1 MIRAGACIFGLRV
14 EFFDTFFY
22 PLLALLPPATSIVHS
37 GVASIFMFDLLR
49 RPQHYRAGEVNAPF
63 RTVRAA
69 NSLPGC
75 LIRAGSYGRALERS
89 ASRLHLAVLARP
101 PRICG
106 LRGDG
111 A

>member
-1 MIRAGACIFGLRV
+1 MGVIRAGACIFGLRV

-69 NSLPGC
+69 YLVCVAFPDKETG
-75 LIRAGSYGRALERS
+75 GSPS
-89 ASRLHLAVLARP
+89 
-101 PRICG
+101 
-106 LRGDG
+106 
-111 A
+111 